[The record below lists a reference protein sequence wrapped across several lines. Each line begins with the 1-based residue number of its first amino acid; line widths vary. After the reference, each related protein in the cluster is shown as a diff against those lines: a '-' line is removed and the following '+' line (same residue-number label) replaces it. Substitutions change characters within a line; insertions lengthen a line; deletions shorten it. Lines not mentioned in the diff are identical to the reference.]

1 MRDSC
6 VYLDGPHRNKFRM
19 RSTKLARGQAG
30 LDLGGHLTRNN
41 SSPPRDFFPHSPISY
56 MLMRLGEDS
65 RPAARLPKKMPAHL
79 ENEQDLVAAAK
90 AGDSD
95 AFVTLLNQYSRHIYR
110 LGLSI
115 TGNHHDAEDVLQEAL
130 LKAYTALADF
140 QGNSRFYT
148 WLVRIAVN
156 VALGKLR
163 KRTLW
168 KESSL
173 DEPREGED
181 GSFIPL
187 EVESWGEDPE
197 KACLNSELQQILADV
212 IQTLDPKSRTIFTL
226 RDVEKFSIEET
237 ATMLGVSIPV
247 VKTRLLRSRLRLREE
262 LTKYFG
268 KDARNAMPTSRR

>member
-1 MRDSC
+1 
-6 VYLDGPHRNKFRM
+6 
-19 RSTKLARGQAG
+19 
-30 LDLGGHLTRNN
+30 
-41 SSPPRDFFPHSPISY
+41 
-56 MLMRLGEDS
+56 
-65 RPAARLPKKMPAHL
+65 MPAHL
-79 ENEQDLVAAAK
+79 ENEQSLVAAAK

-110 LGLSI
+110 LGVSI
-115 TGNHHDAEDVLQEAL
+115 TGNHQDAEDVLQEAS

-156 VALGKLR
+156 VAPGKLR
-163 KRTLW
+163 KRAMW

-173 DEPREGED
+173 DESREGED

-187 EVESWGEDPE
+187 EIESWGEDPE
-197 KACLNSELQQILADV
+197 RAFLNGELQQILGEV
-212 IQTLDPKSRTIFTL
+212 TQKLDPKSRTIFAL

-237 ATMLGVSIPV
+237 ATMLGVSISM
-247 VKTRLLRSRLRLREE
+247 VKTRLLRSRLKLREE

>member
-1 MRDSC
+1 M
-6 VYLDGPHRNKFRM
+6 
-19 RSTKLARGQAG
+19 LARGG
-30 LDLGGHLTRNN
+30 RGSDRLTT
-41 SSPPRDFFPHSPISY
+41 
-56 MLMRLGEDS
+56 L
-65 RPAARLPKKMPAHL
+65 LPKMPTHL
-79 ENEQDLVAAAK
+79 ENERSLVAAAQ
-90 AGDSD
+90 AGDSG

-110 LGLSI
+110 LGVSI
-115 TGNHHDAEDVLQEAL
+115 TGNYHDAEDVLQEAS

-163 KRTLW
+163 KRALW

-173 DEPREGED
+173 DESQEGKD
-181 GSFIPL
+181 GSYIPM
-187 EVESWGEDPE
+187 EIESWGEDPE
-197 KACLNSELQQILADV
+197 KACLNVELQQILAQE
-212 IQTLDPKSRTIFTL
+212 IQKLDPKSRTIFTL

-237 ATMLGVSIPV
+237 ATMLGLSIPV
-247 VKTRLLRSRLRLREE
+247 VKTRLLRSRLKLREE